1 MMFRILCSILIL
13 LYSTSIDARSYDGG
27 KPRLPKEVRG
37 ICMGLPSYKGI
48 DPFIRFIE
56 MELVPRKL
64 NVLVLRVD
72 YGYRYQSHPELVNTA
87 KREDDST
94 QSVALTR
101 EEMKRIV
108 KACRSNGITL
118 VPLVNLFGHQSW
130 AGNLGAMLRAYPEF
144 DETPWV
150 KLPAEY
156 KWPNADSLYCKS
168 YCPNHPGVHKVV
180 FDLVDEIMEVCET
193 RHFHA
198 GMDEV
203 FYIGMAGCPRCGGKD
218 RSELFAQEVNRIRDH
233 VKSKKG
239 RLWIWGDRMID
250 AKSTGLGIWE
260 ASGNDT
266 HRSIDMIKKDVVI
279 NDWHYVS
286 SPKTAEAFAQKGYSV
301 MMCPWNRPEVAKT
314 QVADYRKYKASG
326 DRRETRNHHGFIQTV
341 WTGTENFLDMFYGKT
356 EEKKGSTVQCF
367 KTLFSEMDATASP
380 VR

>member
-1 MMFRILCSILIL
+1 MFRSLVCILSLFFSVSL
-13 LYSTSIDARSYDGG
+13 QAGDMG

-56 MELVPRKL
+56 TELATRKV

-72 YGYRYQSHPELVNTA
+72 YGYRYASHPELVNPA
-87 KREDDST
+87 KREGDTS
-94 QSVALTR
+94 QSVALTK

-108 KACRSNGITL
+108 RACRKNGITL

-130 AGNLGAMLRAYPEF
+130 AGNLGALLKAYPEF

-150 KLPAEY
+150 NLPQEY

-198 GMDEV
+198 GLDEV
-203 FYIGMAGCPRCGGKD
+203 FYIGMSGCPRCGGKD
-218 RSELFAQEVNRIRDH
+218 RSVLFAQEVNRIRDH
-233 VKSKKG
+233 VKSRKG

-266 HRSIDMIKKDVVI
+266 HRSIDMISKDVVI

-286 SPKTAEAFAQKGYSV
+286 SPKTAETFAEKGYSV
-301 MMCPWNRPEVAKT
+301 LMCPWNRPEVAKT
-314 QVADYRKYKASG
+314 QVADYRKYKQTG
-326 DRRETRNHHGFIQTV
+326 DRKVTGRYHGLMQTV
-341 WTGTENFLDMFYGKT
+341 WTGTDNFLDLFAGKAQ
-356 EEKKGSTVQCF
+356 EKKGNTVECF
-367 KTLFSEMDATASP
+367 KTLFAEMDATASKK
-380 VR
+380 